1 MIEIITI
8 EKANY
13 WDEVVK
19 SFSQHDVYYL
29 SGYVKAFQ
37 LHGDGEPLLF
47 YYNRNDIRG
56 ICVMMKRDISL
67 DAHFK
72 HIIQCDTFFDII
84 TPYGYG
90 GFLFEGNTCTR
101 NILEFDQT
109 FSELLNTE
117 SIISLFGRFH
127 PQLDNAQLL
136 RQVTNVIDLGKTIEI
151 DLESEEV
158 VWNNISSKNRNVIRG
173 AIRKGVVIKH
183 DKRLELFYKF
193 IDIYNRTMDKN
204 EAHHYYY
211 FDADFYKSIHADLYD
226 NYEMFYAEYEGR
238 IIAMTIILY
247 ANNRMHYHL
256 SCSEFE
262 SRYLS
267 PSNLLL
273 YKAACW
279 GVENGFETFHLGG
292 GFNSGRDALFKFKEA
307 FNRNSGL
314 QFSIGKKIVNQEKYD
329 LLVEIRQKEGSEFNI
344 NSSFFPLYRS

>member
-1 MIEIITI
+1 MIEVIST
-8 EKANY
+8 ENSAN

-19 SFSQHDVYYL
+19 SFSLFDVYYL
-29 SGYVKAFQ
+29 SGYVKAFA
-37 LHGDGEPLLF
+37 LHGDGNPLL
-47 YYNRNDIRG
+47 YYYQKNDIRG

-67 DAHFK
+67 DIHFK
-72 HIIQCDTFFDII
+72 NIIPDDTFFDIT

-90 GFLFEGNTCTR
+90 GFLFEGNTCTK
-101 NILEFDQT
+101 NILEFNQT
-109 FSELLNTE
+109 FSELLNSE
-117 SIISLFGRFH
+117 NIISLFGRFH
-127 PQLDNAQLL
+127 PQLDNAKVL

-151 DLESEEV
+151 DLESEDV

-183 DKRLELFYKF
+183 DKRLELFDNF

-204 EAHHYYY
+204 EAHQYYY
-211 FDADFYKSIHADLYD
+211 FDADFYKSIHDDFYD
-226 NYEMFYAEYEGR
+226 NFEMFYAEHEGR

-262 SRYLS
+262 YRYLS

-292 GFNSGRDALFKFKEA
+292 GFNSGRDALYKFKEA

-314 QFSIGKKIVNQEKYD
+314 QFSIGKKIINQEKYD
-329 LLVEIRQKEGSEFNI
+329 FLVEIRKKGSSEFNI